1 MSPAKFKFSLPFGTF
16 CHNLR
21 FSLIIQKQRKLIKVF
36 VPGDGTSLF
45 PDGCPKFRLWR
56 WWGSS
61 ARNYNKSKTKIED
74 AVMRH
79 YCYSKCK
86 SLPFSKTD
94 CPIFASRLV
103 VVYVTIPLS
112 HSILLPFFFSPFFLL
127 FSPPSPLQPCQQCQ
141 PCCPH
146 HLHPLR
152 HLSLLNSLFTRPI
165 LLDGPSGIGLCPSVI
180 TSKIIISARRLHR
193 PYIFWKL
200 TMKAIIKS

>member
-1 MSPAKFKFSLPFGTF
+1 MSPAKFKFSTPFGTF

-103 VVYVTIPLS
+103 VYVTIPLS
-112 HSILLPFFFSPFFLL
+112 HSFHLLSFFFSFSHPRHPFNLVNNVNPVAPITSIPSVTSL
-127 FSPPSPLQPCQQCQ
+127 SWTPFSL
-141 PCCPH
+141 
-146 HLHPLR
+146 
-152 HLSLLNSLFTRPI
+152 
-165 LLDGPSGIGLCPSVI
+165 GPSYWMGRVFNRNWTVSVRHHFEDDHYFC
-180 TSKIIISARRLHR
+180 S
-193 PYIFWKL
+193 
-200 TMKAIIKS
+200 